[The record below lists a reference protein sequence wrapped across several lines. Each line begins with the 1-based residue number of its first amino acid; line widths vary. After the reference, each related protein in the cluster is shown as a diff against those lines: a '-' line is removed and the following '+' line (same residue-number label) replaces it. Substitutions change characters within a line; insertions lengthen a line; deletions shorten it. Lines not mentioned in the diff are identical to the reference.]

1 MLKKLDSLEKRYGDI
16 VKLLSQEEIVKDFT
30 KYRDLS
36 KELSQIEPIIKKYRE
51 YKKIENQIQE
61 DKTLLKSS
69 DKELKELAEEEIKRL
84 ENEKQTLEDEIK
96 KLLIKSKEEDK
107 KNIILEIRAGT
118 GGEEAA
124 LFASELF
131 RMYSRYAEKNNW
143 KIEILSSNF
152 SDLKGIKEISAS
164 IKGDKAFIKLQYES
178 GVHRVQ
184 RVPQTE
190 ASGRIHTSTA
200 TVAVLP
206 EPEAVDVKIDPK
218 DLRIDAFSA
227 SGPGGQNVN
236 RNYTAI
242 RITHITTGI
251 VVSIQDEKSQHK
263 NKEKA
268 LRILRTKLY
277 EIERRKKEEEIAK
290 KRKSQVGKGER
301 SEKIR
306 TYNFPQNRV
315 TDHRINMS
323 IYNLNE
329 FLNGEMDEIIDA
341 LLTYFESK
349 KLEEEL
355 ASFDENKGNN

>member
-1 MLKKLDSLEKRYGDI
+1 MFKKLDSLETRYNEI
-16 VKLLSQEEIVKDFT
+16 LTSLSKDEILKDFK
-30 KYRDLS
+30 KYTELS
-36 KELSQIEPIIKKYRE
+36 KELSKIEPIIRKYKE
-51 YKKIENQIQE
+51 YKVLIKTIED
-61 DKTLLKSS
+61 DKLLLKGT
-69 DKELKELAEEEIKRL
+69 DKELKELAEEEIKKL
-84 ENEKQTLEDEIK
+84 EEEKPILIEELK
-96 KLLIKSKEEDK
+96 KLLVSDDPNDN

-124 LFASELF
+124 LFAGELF
-131 RMYSRYAEKNNW
+131 RMYTRYAEKNNW
-143 KIEILSSNF
+143 KLEILNANY
-152 SDLKGIKEISAS
+152 SDLKGIKEIVVSV
-164 IKGDKAFIKLQYES
+164 KGNKVYTRLKYES

-190 ASGRIHTSTA
+190 TSGRIHTSTA

-206 EPEAVDVKIDPK
+206 EAEDIDIKIDPK

-242 RITHITTGI
+242 RITHLPTNI

-268 LRILRTKLY
+268 LRILRTRLY
-277 EIERRKKEEEIAK
+277 KIEQEKKDKELSE
-290 KRKSQVGKGER
+290 KRKSQVGTGER

-306 TYNFPQNRV
+306 TYNYPQNRV
-315 TDHRINMS
+315 TDHRIGVN
-323 IYNLNE
+323 IYNLSE
-329 FLNGEMDEIIDA
+329 FLNGDMDYMIDQLIA
-341 LLTYFESK
+341 YFQAK

-355 ASFDENKGNN
+355 SFD